1 MDNLREKYQ
10 IFAMKVYRKV
20 TKAKNW
26 KITIPAT
33 KKKRDR
39 AEVINL
45 YNFCYMS

>member
-20 TKAKNW
+20 TKAKNC

-45 YNFCYMS
+45 YNFCCMS